1 MSDAY
6 ATLPASQTATD
17 AGSVRYNL
25 AMLTFDPDIAIAALS
40 KADKRLAKI
49 IRQAGPFA
57 MRPER
62 LQSVFHAL
70 FKAIVYQQ
78 LSGKAAGTIFGRVLA
93 LYPSGAKVTPEEL
106 LATDDEKLRGAGLSR
121 NKLLAVKDLAQKT
134 IDGIVPP
141 LAKLRKLSDAE
152 IIERLT
158 QVRGIGPWTVEMLLI
173 FRLGRPD
180 VFPVTDLGVRRG
192 YQLLHELEELP
203 KLDELRTAGERW
215 TPYRSV
221 ASWYLWRAVELL
233 DKPKGK

>member
-1 MSDAY
+1 M
-6 ATLPASQTATD
+6 
-17 AGSVRYNL
+17 L
-25 AMLTFDPDIAIAALS
+25 AFDPDIAIAALS

-49 IRQAGPFA
+49 IRQAGPFT

-93 LYPSGAKVTPEEL
+93 LHPSGAKMTPEEL

-221 ASWYLWRAVELL
+221 AAWYLWRAVELL